1 MKSAFFILLFLIYTS
16 AFADIAT
23 ISTPD
28 GRVRSINLIENLGYH
43 YADWEYTTSTVLNN
57 VVSDSN
63 KITLSDDYS
72 LELNIGDDMIIV
84 NAYGQSIKHKM
95 GMPALYSNNRIIIPF
110 KDYLVSLD
118 SLGICKIVSFENNNI
133 RIGQLKYVGNVP
145 IISQYDHKF
154 NMAYYKRVYKEV
166 KNKYK
171 KKYYKPKVSRKDK
184 TIELLKD
191 ALSEEEEPKKE
202 SSNDKDTYYDIPREL
217 NREEV
222 LKKKKN

>member
-28 GRVRSINLIENLGYH
+28 GRVRSINLIENLGYQ

-72 LELNIGDDMIIV
+72 LELNVGDDMIIV
-84 NAYGQSIKHKM
+84 NVYGQSIKHKM

>member
-28 GRVRSINLIENLGYH
+28 GRVRSINLIENLGYQ
-43 YADWEYTTSTVLNN
+43 YADWEYTTSSVLNN

-72 LELNIGDDMIIV
+72 LELNVGDDMIIV
-84 NAYGQSIKHKM
+84 NAYGQSIEHKM